1 MIHFEHS
8 LLSIRDR
15 NDCLDYLN
23 AQGYKLAK
31 VAVDTIAYLHAP
43 VRHWTVAEW

>member
-1 MIHFEHS
+1 MSIH
-8 LLSIRDR
+8 DR
-15 NDCLDYLN
+15 NDCLAHIK

-43 VRHWTVAEW
+43 ARHWTTNEW

>member
-1 MIHFEHS
+1 MSIH
-8 LLSIRDR
+8 DR
-15 NDCLDYLN
+15 NDCLDYRK

-43 VRHWTVAEW
+43 ARHWTANEW